1 MGKSSKRNKKRSRA
15 DLLTRNQNT
24 NTNSNYND
32 PTQSPTTR
40 DLPSSTFFAKIAPII
55 VQFAVT
61 WIIIVC
67 SIKVLK
73 AYDIIPNND
82 NDSSSGIYNET
93 VAKLD
98 LDPVNNVSPP
108 TVAVTEQAGV
118 VTVEGKISKSH
129 DENVHTKNKEIES
142 GKIADVMNQN
152 NSNDKME
159 KFQHFIT
166 KSKEYPNLLNITPEL
181 QRMFHPVIKFPVKT
195 VNEEVVEQ
203 KIQGAAIS
211 ANGEIQTTTSS
222 TRNEKKTIKKQLY
235 RVLDLTSMTGSSQ
248 LIHPN
253 NQDEYRKERQ
263 KEKKNIIQNLLFK
276 LSNNQTAIEELYSV
290 GKYDENRKM
299 LYSSELFHDQMNDID
314 GYNGARTVH
323 MGIDLGGPV
332 GTKVHS
338 FWDGI
343 VHSVGYNDQLGDYG
357 YVVVLQ
363 YNIPSFYSL
372 DDFGDA
378 FTTVWALYGHLD
390 KSVMKKKVGQKV
402 KRGEVIGRL
411 GDVNEN
417 GGWKTPHVHFQLS
430 MVEPQTHDMPGAVA
444 LEDRK
449 RALLNYPDPRYVLG
463 PLY

>member
-15 DLLTRNQNT
+15 DLLTRNQN
-24 NTNSNYND
+24 SNHND
-32 PTQSPTTR
+32 PTQSPTH

-67 SIKVLK
+67 SIKLLK
-73 AYDIIPNND
+73 AYDILPKNND
-82 NDSSSGIYNET
+82 SDSSGRYNET
-93 VAKLD
+93 VAKMELD
-98 LDPVNNVSPP
+98 SVNSIVSLPADIAQAKATRTVDGKNNKIHEENVHHNKVKLESGKN
-108 TVAVTEQAGV
+108 VNVMNRNNNNDKVEKFEQF
-118 VTVEGKISKSH
+118 ISKSK
-129 DENVHTKNKEIES
+129 D
-142 GKIADVMNQN
+142 
-152 NSNDKME
+152 
-159 KFQHFIT
+159 
-166 KSKEYPNLLNITPEL
+166 YPNLLNITPEL
-181 QRMFHPVIKFPVKT
+181 QKLFHPVIKFPVKR
-195 VNEEVVEQ
+195 VNEELAEQ
-203 KIQGAAIS
+203 NIHGAAIS
-211 ANGEIQTTTSS
+211 TSGEMEATTFTQ
-222 TRNEKKTIKKQLY
+222 NKKKTVKKQLY
-235 RVLDLTSMTGSSQ
+235 RVLDLKSMTGSSQ

-253 NQDEYRKERQ
+253 DQDEYRKERQ
-263 KEKKNIIQNLLFK
+263 KEKKNMIQTLFFK
-276 LSNNQTAIEELYSV
+276 LSNNQSAIEELYSV

-299 LYSSELFHDQMNDID
+299 LYSSELFHDEMNDID
-314 GYNGARTVH
+314 GYDGARTVH

-357 YVVVLQ
+357 YVIIVQ

-378 FTTVWALYGHLD
+378 FKNVWALYGHLD
-390 KSVMKKKVGQKV
+390 NSVLKKKVGQKV

-411 GDVNEN
+411 GNVHEN
-417 GGWKTPHVHFQLS
+417 GGWKSPHVHFQLS
-430 MVEPQTHDMPGAVA
+430 IIEPKTHDMPGAVA
-444 LEDRK
+444 LKDRK

>member
-1 MGKSSKRNKKRSRA
+1 MGKSSKRNKKKSRA
-15 DLLTRNQNT
+15 DLLISRNQ

-32 PTQSPTTR
+32 PRQSTTTQG
-40 DLPSSTFFAKIAPII
+40 LPSSTFFAKIAPII

-61 WIIIVC
+61 WIFIVC

-82 NDSSSGIYNET
+82 NATGISSGVYNET
-93 VAKLD
+93 VAKMD
-98 LDPVNNVSPP
+98 LDTFNNVSPP
-108 TVAVTEQAGV
+108 TVSKVAVTEQAGV
-118 VTVEGKISKSH
+118 TV
-129 DENVHTKNKEIES
+129 DENVHNTIIES
-142 GKIADVMNQN
+142 GKIGDVIRVDQN
-152 NSNDKME
+152 KSNDTME
-159 KFQHFIT
+159 KFQHLIT

-181 QRMFHPVIKFPVKT
+181 QSMFHPVIKFPVKT
-195 VNEEVVEQ
+195 VYEEVGEQ
-203 KIQGAAIS
+203 KIQGAVIS
-211 ANGEIQTTTSS
+211 ASDDIQATT
-222 TRNEKKTIKKQLY
+222 NEKKTIKKQIY

-253 NQDEYRKERQ
+253 NQDEYRKDRQ
-263 KEKKNIIQNLLFK
+263 KEKKNIIQNVLFK

-299 LYSSELFHDQMNDID
+299 LYSSELFHDQLNDID

-357 YVVVLQ
+357 YVIVLQ

-372 DDFGDA
+372 DDFGDD
-378 FTTVWALYGHLD
+378 FTSVWALYGHLD

-402 KRGEVIGRL
+402 KRGEAIGRL

-430 MVEPQTHDMPGAVA
+430 MIEPQTHDMPGAVA
-444 LEDRK
+444 LKDRK